1 MRFLSGLL
9 LNLIFAFIL
18 YWLLPWLWWSAII
31 PALILGFGL
40 QMKSWLSFLC
50 GFLSV
55 GLFWGIMSLWLS
67 YSNNFILL
75 EKIDSLLPFGSTNG
89 TLIAVSILGA
99 ILGGLGMLSAKQ
111 LRDIISGPVVKSKN
125 KKKLYR

>member
-31 PALILGFGL
+31 PALIFGFGL

-75 EKIDSLLPFGSTNG
+75 EKIDSLLPFGSSNG

>member
-31 PALILGFGL
+31 PALIFGFGL

>member
-1 MRFLSGLL
+1 MRFLTGLL
-9 LNLIFAFIL
+9 LNLFFAFIL
-18 YWLLPWLWWSAII
+18 YWLLPWIWWSAII
-31 PALILGFGL
+31 PALIFGFGL

-55 GLFWGIMSLWLS
+55 GLFWGMMSFWLS
-67 YSNNFILL
+67 YTNNFILL
-75 EKIDSLLPFGSTNG
+75 EKMDSLLPFGSTNG
-89 TLIAVSILGA
+89 TLIAVSMLGA
-99 ILGGLGMLSAKQ
+99 ILGGLAMLSSKQ

>member
-31 PALILGFGL
+31 PALIFGFGL

-55 GLFWGIMSLWLS
+55 GLFWGIMSLWLR